1 MLSRIWVPIAG
12 FFAAGAALMTIVG
25 VGWFQTAAGGYGGT
39 KEKIIGLAV
48 LLISVLL
55 FLFRR
60 IVQDGQAPHWREEP
74 PRTPAEAAATGV
86 RAS

>member
-1 MLSRIWVPIAG
+1 
-12 FFAAGAALMTIVG
+12 
-25 VGWFQTAAGGYGGT
+25 
-39 KEKIIGLAV
+39 V

-60 IVQDGQAPHWREEP
+60 IVQDGEAPHWREEP
-74 PRTPAEAAATGV
+74 PRTPVEAAASGV